1 MNLKTY
7 LLYILF
13 LCSTYAYCQK
23 YAFKYDDP
31 AKDSLLN
38 LLNNSEED
46 TMRVK
51 YLYAFGRSFA
61 LNNPDSAAIFY
72 KEAGRLSEKL
82 HYDVGTLF
90 YYAWYGAILSTQNK
104 LDESIELGK
113 KAILL
118 SKKLNKPIALAAAYN
133 NIAANYFQKGQF
145 ETSLKYYLSAQ
156 KILEKVNDKKRL
168 CMLYG
173 NLSEVYLKFGQP
185 KLGLQ
190 FGLQGISLCRKEKDD
205 YNLASA
211 LINSASCL
219 ADLNKFD
226 SALHLLKEA
235 EKIAV
240 DFEDKD
246 NLTNIRIAKNN
257 IYKKQ
262 GNYNDLLKS
271 ADEALAFSNAINR
284 NDGICEALL
293 DKATYYLNK
302 KDFTNA
308 KSMTLLA
315 KQTADSI
322 QYPDG
327 MLHAV
332 SLLSEIELAIGN
344 IAAYNTYKKQADSI
358 NNAILS
364 LKLMKNGQQLA
375 VKYETEK
382 KEQQLKLQE
391 ATIHQERLSKYIL
404 AGFLAAVLLIS
415 AVALL
420 AYRNRQQ
427 LLLSEKKLQ
436 EQKITQLEN
445 EKQLAAT
452 QAILKGQE
460 EERSRLAKDL
470 HDGLGGILS
479 GVKYSFNNMKQ
490 QFILT
495 EENATAFEKS
505 MSMLDESITELR
517 RVAHN
522 MMPETLMKL
531 SLSEAL
537 QDYCQQITQSGA
549 VKIIYQSF
557 GMENIQLDNTVRT
570 TTYRIVQEL
579 TNNILKH
586 AHATEVM
593 VQLLAKEDKLNITV
607 EDNGKGFDTKQLS
620 AVNGIGYKNI
630 RSRIDFLKGKMDVQ
644 SKLNEGT
651 SVYIEIPIA

>member
-1 MNLKTY
+1 M
-7 LLYILF
+7 
-13 LCSTYAYCQK
+13 LCCTSAYCQK
-23 YAFKYDDP
+23 YAYKYDDP

-38 LLNNSEED
+38 LLNNSQED

-72 KEAGRLSEKL
+72 KEAGSLSEKL
-82 HYDVGTLF
+82 HYDVGILF
-90 YYAWYGAILSTQNK
+90 YYAWYGAILNTQNK

-173 NLSEVYLKFGQP
+173 NLSEVYEKFGQP

-190 FGLQGISLCRKEKDD
+190 FGLQGISLCRQEKDD
-205 YNLASA
+205 YNLDGA
-211 LINSASCL
+211 LTNSAACL

-226 SALHLLKEA
+226 SALYLLKEA

-240 DFEDKD
+240 SINDKD
-246 NLTNIRIAKNN
+246 NLTTIRITRNN

-262 GNYNDLLKS
+262 GNYNALLNS
-271 ADEALAFSNAINR
+271 ADEAIKFSDDINR

-302 KDFTNA
+302 KDFIKA
-308 KSMTLLA
+308 KTMTLQA
-315 KQTADSI
+315 KHIADSI
-322 QYPDG
+322 QYPES
-327 MLHAV
+327 MQHALN
-332 SLLSEIELAIGN
+332 LLSDIELATGN
-344 IAAYNTYKKQADSI
+344 ISAYNTYKKQADSI
-358 NNAILS
+358 SSAILS
-364 LKLMKNGQQLA
+364 LKVIENGQQLA
-375 VKYETEK
+375 IKYESKK
-382 KEQQLKLQE
+382 KEQQLKLQN
-391 ATIHQERLSKYIL
+391 AVIRQERLWKYIL
-404 AGFLAAVLLIS
+404 FGLIATLLLIGFI
-415 AVALL
+415 AQK
-420 AYRNRQQ
+420 AYRNKQK
-427 LLLSEKKLQ
+427 LLLSEKQLQ

-452 QAILKGQE
+452 QAVLKGQE

-505 MSMLDESITELR
+505 MSMLDESISELR

-537 QDYCQQITQSGA
+537 QDYCQQIQQNSEVQIT
-549 VKIIYQSF
+549 YQSF
-557 GMENIQLDNTVRT
+557 GLEIIELDNIVKT

-579 TNNILKH
+579 INNILKH
-586 AHATEVM
+586 AASTHVM
-593 VQLLAKEDKLNITV
+593 VQLLAKENKLNITV
-607 EDNGKGFDTKQLS
+607 EDNGKGFDIKQLS
-620 AVNGIGYKNI
+620 LVNGIGYRNM
-630 RSRIDFLKGKMDVQ
+630 RSRVDFLKGKLDVQ
-644 SKLNEGT
+644 SKVGEGT
-651 SVYIEIPIA
+651 SVYIEIPLA